1 MVALKEMATKFAAIP
16 LNRAV
21 KVAAIKDALGDTAT
35 AGVLGLADAEG
46 SPLLGT
52 TTNGGSTATAS
63 DTALFLVTVPADY
76 VPGGK
81 IGVRAR
87 CKVSAARNASATV
100 DIFAKEHG
108 DSLGSDVCATAAQ
121 SINST
126 TLEWKYFSITPTGFI
141 PGLTTLSLTITLATD
156 DTGAAAN
163 GAASCTQ
170 LALEYEGRY

>member
-1 MVALKEMATKFAAIP
+1 MVALKEMATKFQGIP

-35 AGVLGLADAEG
+35 GGVLGLADAEG

-63 DTALFLVTVPADY
+63 ETALFLVPVPADY

-81 IGVRAR
+81 LGVRVR
-87 CKVSAARNASATV
+87 CKVSAARTVSSTV

-108 DSLGSDVCATAAQ
+108 DALGSDVCATNAQ

-126 TLEWKYFSITPTGFI
+126 TLGWKYFSITPTGLI
-141 PGLTTLSLTITLATD
+141 PGLSILSLTITLAQD
-156 DTGAAAN
+156 DTGGSGN
-163 GAASCTQ
+163 GAASCTAM
-170 LALEYEGRY
+170 ALEYEGRY

>member
-21 KVAAIKDALGDTAT
+21 KVAAIKDALGDTAA

-52 TTNGGSTATAS
+52 TTNGGSTASATDS
-63 DTALFLVTVPADY
+63 ALFLVPVPGDY
-76 VPGGK
+76 VPTSK
-81 IGVRAR
+81 IGIRAR
-87 CKVSAARNASATV
+87 CKVSAARNTSATV
-100 DIFAKEHG
+100 DFTVKEHG
-108 DSLGSDVCATAAQ
+108 DSLGSDVCATNAQ

-126 TLEWKYFSITPTGFI
+126 TLAWKYFSITPTGLI
-141 PGLTTLSLTITLATD
+141 PGLSVLSIVISLATD

-163 GAASCTQ
+163 GAASCTA